1 MYKMSPVSQRTQRA
15 QNRENMKSYTTDE
28 TKAAKSLLK
37 LKNTV
42 LVGPP
47 ITRSQT
53 KQNTMPVIRSQIN
66 TRSKTI
72 QK

>member
-1 MYKMSPVSQRTQRA
+1 MSPVSQRTQRA

-53 KQNTMPVIRSQIN
+53 KQTTTYSQIN
-66 TRSKTI
+66 TRSPTI

>member
-1 MYKMSPVSQRTQRA
+1 MSPVSTRTQRA
-15 QNRENMKSYTTDE
+15 QNREIMKSYTSDE
-28 TKAAKSLLK
+28 VKAAKSLLK
-37 LKNTV
+37 LKNSD

-53 KQNTMPVIRSQIN
+53 KKNTEPTTVRNQII